1 MNFIGEGRRVLILGL
16 LACVLGGY
24 TYATAPIKQ
33 TVAPKAGTTTDR
45 PIFTFNAEKIRQFEV
60 AYDGKQVSG
69 KRTAGGWKTLDEA
82 PLPSVAIDDFLGNLT
97 KLVNLGEVERGRDDQ
112 LVDYGLEPPV
122 LRVVLDVEG
131 EGPQRLLVGKH
142 NPVNTSLYA
151 LVNQSSQIVLVGSIV
166 SWEMRKLMDALQ
178 SAAHAG

>member
-1 MNFIGEGRRVLILGL
+1 MNLVGEGRRVFVLGL

-24 TYATAPIKQ
+24 AYATAPIKK
-33 TVAPKAGTTTDR
+33 TVPAKTEGTTDR
-45 PIFTFNAEKIRQFEV
+45 PIFTFDAEKISQFDV
-60 AYDGKQVSG
+60 TYDGKQVSG
-69 KRTAGGWKTLDEA
+69 RRTSEGWKSPDGA
-82 PLPSVAIDDFLGNLT
+82 PLPSPAIDDFLGNLT
-97 KLVNLGEVERGRDDQ
+97 KLVNLGEIERGRDDR

-122 LRVVLDVEG
+122 LQVALEVEG

-166 SWEMRKLMDALQ
+166 SWEMRKLMDAIQ
-178 SAAHAG
+178 NAASAG